1 MAEDREGH
9 SVFGEVRRMV
19 RTSGAVTGIAARVA
33 GHKLF
38 GLKSEEKHAG
48 DLKAVLGSLKG
59 PMMKIAQFLSTVP
72 DALPPEIAKELATLQ
87 ANAPPMGWPFVRRRM
102 ASELGPNWESKFK
115 SFEREA
121 AAAAS
126 LGQVHRAILPDGQRV
141 ACKLQYPD
149 MASAVEADLRQL
161 KLAISLYRRMD
172 SALENEE
179 AYIEL
184 SERLREELDYLREA
198 SQQRLYGIMLRDVP
212 GVRVPVPVEGY
223 CTKRLLTMSWLDG
236 RALQARIDEDPP
248 EEERAAYA
256 RALFRAWYVPF
267 YRYGM
272 IHGDPHL
279 GNYQVHTNAPENG
292 GFGINLLDFGVVRV
306 FEPRF
311 VGGVIMLYEAVRD
324 NSLDKAAEAYRI
336 WGFKDLKRETVEVLN
351 IWARFLYE
359 PLTQDRVRLIQESDD
374 PQYGR
379 KVAEEVHA
387 GLKRTG
393 GVRIPREFPLMDRS
407 AIGLGAAFLRL
418 NAKINWHE
426 LFQELIADFDV
437 AKIAERQKAALAE
450 AGVPPTAT
458 PG

>member
-267 YRYGM
+267 YRYAM

-418 NAKINWHE
+418 NAKINWHD

-437 AKIAERQKAALAE
+437 ARIAERQKAALAE